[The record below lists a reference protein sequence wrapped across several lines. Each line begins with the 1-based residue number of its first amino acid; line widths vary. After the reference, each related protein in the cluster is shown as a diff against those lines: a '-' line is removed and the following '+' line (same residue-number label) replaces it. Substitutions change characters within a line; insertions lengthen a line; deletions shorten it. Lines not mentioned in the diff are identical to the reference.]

1 MALPAISSIRI
12 MRLTVE
18 QVDGRTRLRE
28 FIRLPRQLYEG
39 MAGYVPP
46 LDAERRELIDPKK
59 SPFFSHGRAAYWIAY
74 RNGDAVGRISAQ
86 IDDVEGPDTPP
97 CLGLFGCLD
106 AIDDREVVETLLH
119 TTEGWLRE
127 RGRRIIRG
135 PFILS
140 INGETGM
147 LIEGQ
152 SRAPMILMPWHPD
165 YLHRHVA
172 AAGYR
177 TAMRL
182 FSFELDLSKITD
194 ELDYQ
199 GSAPQNF
206 TARDMRLGDFQTEME
221 IARSIYNDGWQR
233 NWGFVPG
240 TKADAEGLA
249 RSFKPLLIEQM
260 AIFACDRNEPVGF
273 ALTLPNLFD
282 FTADLSASPG
292 LFGWLKLVWRLRRQR
307 YRSFRLVFIGGRQA
321 CHHHGLGEF
330 LLAET
335 VRRVRR
341 YGGKELVCSW
351 VLESNAAV
359 IRLLQRFHFS
369 AGATY
374 GVFEKEILP

>member
-1 MALPAISSIRI
+1 

-18 QVDGRTRLRE
+18 QVDGRARLRE
-28 FIRLPRQLYEG
+28 FIRLPRQLYGG
-39 MAGYVPP
+39 MAGYIPP

-59 SPFFSHGRAAYWIAY
+59 SPFFSHGQAAYWIA
-74 RNGDAVGRISAQ
+74 RRDGRAVGRISAQ
-86 IDDVEGPDTPP
+86 IDDVEGPNTPP
-97 CLGLFGCLD
+97 GFGMFGCLD
-106 AIDDREVVETLLH
+106 AIDDREVVALLLH
-119 TTEGWLRE
+119 TAETWLRE
-127 RGRRIIRG
+127 RGRHTIRG

-140 INGETGM
+140 INGESGM
-147 LIEGQ
+147 LIDGQ
-152 SRAPMILMPWHPD
+152 TRAPMILMPWHPE

-194 ELDYQ
+194 DELSHKN
-199 GSAPQNF
+199 SAPQNF
-206 TARDMRLGDFQTEME
+206 TARDMRLSDFQTEME

-240 TKADAEGLA
+240 TTADTEGLA
-249 RSFKPLLIEQM
+249 RSFKPLLIEEM
-260 AIFACDRNEPVGF
+260 ALFACDRNEPVGF

-282 FTADLSASPG
+282 VTADLGASPG
-292 LFGWLKLVWRLRRQR
+292 LFGWLKLAWRLRRQR
-307 YRSFRLVFIGGRQA
+307 YRSFRLVFIGGRQVR
-321 CHHHGLGEF
+321 HHSGLGEF
-330 LLAET
+330 LLMET

-341 YGGKELVCSW
+341 YGGEKLTCSW
-351 VLESNAAV
+351 ILESNVAF
-359 IRLLQRFHFS
+359 ISLLQRFHFS